1 MKKGN
6 NPLGELENS
15 IMAVVW
21 KQSQA
26 TVREVHTVLC
36 KKRELAYTTVMTV
49 MSRLT
54 EKGILCR
61 KEQGDGSFIYR
72 PCQTKEEFDAKVSR
86 NLAGELLRHFGP
98 VAVAQ
103 FVDVLEEF
111 DPKQLA
117 LLRERLES
125 KKIAQI

>member
-6 NPLGELENS
+6 NPLGDLEK
-15 IMAVVW
+15 AVMDIVW
-21 KQSQA
+21 KHGQA
-26 TVREVHTVLC
+26 TVREVHTVLQ

-49 MSRLT
+49 MSRLA
-54 EKGILCR
+54 EKEVLCR
-61 KEQGDGSFIYR
+61 QEQSDGSFIYR
-72 PCQTKEEFDAKVSR
+72 PCQTKDEFDAKVSR

-103 FVDVLEEF
+103 FVDALEEI

-117 LLRERLES
+117 LLHERLKS
-125 KKIAQI
+125 KKIA